1 MTLQNHGYTWAFVS
15 ANGRVSDNGHHGCH
29 G

>member
-1 MTLQNHGYTWAFVS
+1 LQNDGYTWAFVR

-29 G
+29 R